1 MAQATHQS
9 YRLHC
14 RQCGQHGEL
23 VLMTRGQ
30 RDWSFMTVGFIGLAV
45 NRHNPPNSVL
55 RCNSCGSSIIDAAQV
70 SPG

>member
-1 MAQATHQS
+1 VGQAARRR

-23 VLMTRGQ
+23 VLLTTSQ

-55 RCNSCGSSIIDAAQV
+55 RCNDCGSSTVEATPAQ
-70 SPG
+70 G